1 VERYFDYGSEDFVA
15 SVKVVPDKLAR
26 LSHLMSVLSL
36 LGMIVIPTLVIAIFL
51 HPDTTQFLMFRL
63 DHLGADLT
71 AQIPIQYRV
80 DALVCDLLPV
90 GCTVWAMW
98 SLRQLFANY
107 AAGEVFSQKPL
118 RHLNNVANALFLG
131 VLAGF
136 VMEAPISYLL
146 SLHNPPGHREI
157 SLSFGSSDAAW
168 LFIAGAVLVIARVMG
183 EARRVAD
190 ENAAFV

>member
-1 VERYFDYGSEDFVA
+1 VA
-15 SVKVVPDKLAR
+15 SANLVPDKLAR
-26 LSHLMSVLSL
+26 LSRVMSILSL
-36 LGMIVIPTLVIAIFL
+36 LGMILIPVLVIAIFL

-71 AQIPIQYRV
+71 GKIPLPHRLG
-80 DALVCDLLPV
+80 ALVCETLPL
-90 GCTVWAMW
+90 GCTIWAMW

-107 AAGEVFSQKPL
+107 AGGQVFSQEPL

-131 VLAGF
+131 VLADI

-146 SLHNPPGHREI
+146 NLHNPSGHREI
-157 SLSFGSSDAAW
+157 SLSFGSSDVVW
-168 LFIAGAVLVIARVMG
+168 LFVAGTVLVIARVMG

>member
-1 VERYFDYGSEDFVA
+1 VA
-15 SVKVVPDKLAR
+15 SLNVVPAKLAR
-26 LSHLMSVLSL
+26 LSRVMSILSL
-36 LGMIVIPTLVIAIFL
+36 LGMIVTPALVVAIFL

-71 AQIPIQYRV
+71 GQIPIQYRV
-80 DALVCDLLPV
+80 DALVCEAIPLGL
-90 GCTVWAMW
+90 TVWAMW

-107 AAGEVFSQKPL
+107 ADGHVFSPEPL

-131 VLAGF
+131 VLADF
-136 VMEAPISYLL
+136 VMQAPISYF
-146 SLHNPPGHREI
+146 LHLQNPPGHREI
-157 SLSFGSSDAAW
+157 SLSFGTGDAAW
-168 LFIAGAVLVIARVMG
+168 LFIAGTVLVIARVMG

>member
-1 VERYFDYGSEDFVA
+1 MATPNKF
-15 SVKVVPDKLAR
+15 PTNLAR
-26 LSHLMSVLSL
+26 LSRIMSVLSL
-36 LGMIVIPTLVIAIFL
+36 LGMIVIPVLVIAIFL
-51 HPDTTQFLMFRL
+51 HPNTTHFLMFRL

-71 AQIPIQYRV
+71 EKIPIRFRLG
-80 DALVCDLLPV
+80 ALACELVPL

-107 AAGEVFSQKPL
+107 ATGEVFSSEPL

-131 VLAGF
+131 VLADF
-136 VMEAPISYLL
+136 LMQAPISYLL
-146 SLHNPPGHREI
+146 SLGNAPGHREI

-168 LFIAGAVLVIARVMG
+168 LFIAGTVLVIARVMG

>member
-1 VERYFDYGSEDFVA
+1 M
-15 SVKVVPDKLAR
+15 PPTKLAR
-26 LSHLMSVLSL
+26 LSRVMSVLSL
-36 LGMIVIPTLVIAIFL
+36 LGMIAIPALVIAIFL

-63 DHLGADLT
+63 DHLGADLNS
-71 AQIPIQYRV
+71 QIPLQYRV
-80 DALVCDLLPV
+80 DALVCEAVPL
-90 GCTVWAMW
+90 GFTVWAMW

-107 AAGEVFSQKPL
+107 AEGRVFSQEPL
-118 RHLNNVANALFLG
+118 RHLNNVATALFLG
-131 VLAGF
+131 VLAGL

-157 SLSFGSSDAAW
+157 SLSFGSGDAAW
-168 LFIAGAVLVIARVMG
+168 LFIAGTVLVIARVMG